1 APSRLPTTHVAAHTT
16 KACATVIRAWSGS
29 TRVGET
35 WAPGIGSQITP
46 ASAATAAVLAR
57 SAGESRGGREH
68 EHAPAATVLETPSVR
83 HRQPGR
89 VTFTEVVIVRVATG
103 GEILEPDDRAPV
115 LVRQRGRGRLGTTA
129 S

>member
-35 WAPGIGSQITP
+35 WAPGMGSQITR

-57 SAGESRGGREH
+57 SAGESRGRREH
-68 EHAPAATVLETPSVR
+68 EHAPAATVFETPSLR
-83 HRQPGR
+83 HRQPR
-89 VTFTEVVIVRVATG
+89 RLTIPHVVRM
-103 GEILEPDDRAPV
+103 RM
-115 LVRQRGRGRLGTTA
+115 
-129 S
+129 